1 MRVATQCQSTTPTKA
16 FLPHQRVTTEG
27 KTMEWFKC
35 SERQPLK
42 NRLLL
47 LFVDGDY
54 EFGQFREDDFYIY
67 TNGAFKKRYAPQ
79 EVTHWVMLNH
89 PE

>member
-1 MRVATQCQSTTPTKA
+1 
-16 FLPHQRVTTEG
+16 
-27 KTMEWFKC
+27 MEWFKC

-54 EFGQFREDDFYIY
+54 EFGQLQEDDFYIY

-79 EVTHWVMLNH
+79 EVTHWAMLNH
-89 PE
+89 PELPAPAGFLSAIHRQIFESAHL

>member
-1 MRVATQCQSTTPTKA
+1 
-16 FLPHQRVTTEG
+16 
-27 KTMEWFKC
+27 MEWIKC

-54 EFGQFREDDFYIY
+54 EFGKLQEDDFWIY
-67 TNGAFKKRYAPQ
+67 TNGAF
-79 EVTHWVMLNH
+79 
-89 PE
+89 